1 MDPDVKQLVEQQA
14 ARCSVF
20 SNPRRVMI
28 LWTLLDGEKPV
39 SEIAEDINTSLQNTS
54 QHLRIMKDNHI
65 LATRRDAQTIYYR
78 ISEAALADV
87 CLIQQIKN
95 YQEAISSSDSKFMN
109 EKENC
114 ND

>member
-1 MDPDVKQLVEQQA
+1 MDPDVKHLVEQQA

-20 SNPRRVMI
+20 SNARRVMI

-39 SEIAEDINTSLQNTS
+39 SEIADTIGTSLQNTS
-54 QHLRIMKDNHI
+54 QHLRIMKDNNI

-87 CLIQQIKN
+87 CLVKQIQN
-95 YQEAISSSDSKFMN
+95 YQRAVSLSAKNLFNPKGDM
-109 EKENC
+109 
-114 ND
+114 